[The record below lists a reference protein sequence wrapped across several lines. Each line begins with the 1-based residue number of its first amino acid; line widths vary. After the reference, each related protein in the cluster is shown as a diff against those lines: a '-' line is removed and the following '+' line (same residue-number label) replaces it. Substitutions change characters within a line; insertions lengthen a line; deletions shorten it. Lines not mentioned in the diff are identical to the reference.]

1 MSTVLWFIT
10 GIFIGRLLF
19 GNRHAESDK
28 KGADNEGE
36 VGKRT

>member
-10 GIFIGRLLF
+10 GMFIGRLLF

-28 KGADNEGE
+28 D
-36 VGKRT
+36 KRKDGV